1 MQNYSWMSLTSHMH
15 KIEEKHTLYITIG
28 VIQYKDVF
36 SNLAQ
41 YHLAC
46 FLVESNNIIN
56 IFHISFDLTFHQAK
70 QLLQNIE
77 ITSMKL
83 VQITKNMNSSSTS
96 TKDIQSFKMFSLR
109 AKILVGTIRN
119 HLDKITRKL
128 DLI

>member
-1 MQNYSWMSLTSHMH
+1 M
-15 KIEEKHTLYITIG
+15 
-28 VIQYKDVF
+28 F

-46 FLVESNNIIN
+46 FLLESNIIV
-56 IFHISFDLTFHQAK
+56 IFHIWFNLTFDQAK

-83 VQITKNMNSSSTS
+83 VHITKNMNSSSTN
-96 TKDIQSFKMFSLR
+96 TKYIQSSKVFSLK
-109 AKILVGTIRN
+109 AKISLGATIKN

-128 DLI
+128 ELLHLLIHWLFDWIRWVIHTLMKNNEHPKTYNMH

>member
-1 MQNYSWMSLTSHMH
+1 LQNYSWMSLTSHMH

-36 SNLAQ
+36 SNLAR

-56 IFHISFDLTFHQAK
+56 IFHISFDLTFDQAK

-83 VQITKNMNSSSTS
+83 VQITKNMNSSSTN
-96 TKDIQSFKMFSLR
+96 TKDIQNFKMFSLR